1 MAWFGPQVMVSL
13 AAQSIG
19 PLLGA
24 LGALIVILI
33 ASALA
38 WKWWRDRM
46 LKQDRDA
53 DTQTPLEHLRK
64 LRDTGELTTEEYDAA
79 RARVMEKLRGSVEVP
94 EAVRQMRERRTD
106 PAQKGYPQPDSPPE
120 PSAKVTKPRNGADG
134 GPTRR

>member
-1 MAWFGPQVMVSL
+1 MVLL

-38 WKWWRDRM
+38 WKWWRDRV
-46 LKQDRDA
+46 LKQDRDVDA
-53 DTQTPLEHLRK
+53 QTPLEHLRK
-64 LRDTGELTTEEYDAA
+64 LRDTGELSSEEYETA
-79 RARVMEKLRGSVEVP
+79 RARVMEKLRGKVEVP
-94 EAVRQMRERRTD
+94 EAVRQMRERRAD
-106 PAQKGYPQPDSPPE
+106 PAKKSYPQPDSPPD